1 MSVGQ
6 LNAMDPNSFNELKR
20 LAREKPDSPET
31 LRAAAKQFEALFLQM
46 ALKAMRDATPKDGM
60 FDSEQTRMYQSMLD
74 QQLALEMAQGRGT
87 GLSDAIYRQLGGKT
101 ELPGNVIQP
110 LNAGKEENTGFD
122 IGNVI
127 RRPAAINAASSAT
140 AALSKAQEAFAA
152 IYGDDGEASA
162 LASWLEVAIQGARE
176 AGGQASSRARA
187 FVDEVW
193 PHAVEA
199 GRATGI
205 PPQFLVAQAALETG
219 WGEKVL
225 RDKDGSSSY
234 NLFNIKAGSSWS
246 GDTVARDVT
255 EYSGGGAYTERA
267 RFRSYDSYADSF
279 RDYANLLA
287 GSSRYAGVLG
297 QTDAASFA
305 RSLQQAGYATDPMY
319 ADKLTRVIRGTT
331 LRTALAG

>member
-6 LNAMDPNSFNELKR
+6 LNAMDPNSFNDLKR
-20 LAREKPDSPET
+20 LAREKPDSPEA

-46 ALKAMRDATPKDGM
+46 ALKAMRDATPKDSM

-74 QQLALEMAQGRGT
+74 QQLALEMSQGRGT

-101 ELPGNVIQP
+101 ELPSNVIQP
-110 LNAGKEENTGFD
+110 LNAGKEENQGFD

-127 RRPAAINAASSAT
+127 RRPAAINAAT
-140 AALSKAQEAFAA
+140 GAASKKAQDAFAA
-152 IYGDDGEASA
+152 VYGDDSEAA
-162 LASWLEVAIQGARE
+162 TLANRLDIAIQGARE

-225 RDKDGSSSY
+225 REKDGSSSY

-246 GDTVARDVT
+246 GDTVSRDVT
-255 EYSGGGAYTERA
+255 EYNAGGAYTERS

-287 GSSRYAGVLG
+287 GSSRYSGVLG

-319 ADKLTRVIRGTT
+319 ADKLTRVIRGST